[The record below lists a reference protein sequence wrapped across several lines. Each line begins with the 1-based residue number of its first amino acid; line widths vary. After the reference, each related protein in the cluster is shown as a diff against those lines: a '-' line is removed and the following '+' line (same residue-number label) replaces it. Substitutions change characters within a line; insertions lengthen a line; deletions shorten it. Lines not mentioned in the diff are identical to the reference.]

1 MIDAAS
7 VTKIIEETAQQEVL
21 PRFQKLKE
29 GEVSEKAQGEVVT
42 IADTETERVLSE
54 RFRSLLPGSYVVG
67 EEAVSADPAVMDL
80 LEGPE
85 PVWVIDPIDGTSNY
99 ASGKPVFA
107 VMVALVV
114 AGETRNAWIHDPI
127 GARCLT
133 AEQGAGAWMS
143 GQRLAVKESVAASD
157 MSGTLHASQYALPDT
172 AAKIKANREKVQ
184 ALPSLRCA
192 GHEYLR
198 LATAQMHFSLFTRLM
213 PWDHVAGCLIQ
224 EEAGGVALCFD
235 GTPYTALRHQEK
247 GLLIAPSKDAWLELQ
262 ATLLADERG

>member
-1 MIDAAS
+1 MIDVDS
-7 VTKIIEETAQQEVL
+7 ITQIIEETALQEVL

-29 GEVSEKAQGEVVT
+29 GDVNEKAQGEVVT

-54 RFRSLLPGSYVVG
+54 RFVNVLPGSHVVG
-67 EEAVSADPAVMDL
+67 EEAVSADPAVMEL
-80 LEGPE
+80 LEGRD
-85 PVWVIDPIDGTSNY
+85 PVWIIDPIDGTSNY

-107 VMVALVV
+107 VMVALAV
-114 AGETRNAWIHDPI
+114 AGETRNAWIYDPI
-127 GARCLT
+127 GKRCLT
-133 AEQGAGAWMS
+133 AARGAGAWI
-143 GQRLAVKESVAASD
+143 GGERLSVKAAAPAAE
-157 MSGTLHASQYALPDT
+157 MSGTLHASTYALPDT
-172 AAKIKANREKVQ
+172 AAKIKARRNQVQ

-247 GLLIAPSKDAWLELQ
+247 GLLIAPSKEAWQDLQ
-262 ATLLADERG
+262 NTLLAD